1 MVSVDTQLS
10 LLTYLYNL
18 LTKDENLKTFMG
30 GEVRLYLT
38 LAETD
43 APFPYLVH
51 RIDAAPADPY
61 MVRQATY
68 YLDIWSATANALEA
82 LAIRAK
88 LIALLDELQFSTEE
102 AVGCRLWLQTDGF
115 IPEDEEGIWHYAL
128 QFNLRYY
135 RQGETEEIIRR

>member
-10 LLTYLYNL
+10 LLTYLYDL
-18 LTKDENLKTFMG
+18 LTKDEDLKTFMG
-30 GEVRLYLT
+30 DEVRLYLT
-38 LAETD
+38 WAETD
-43 APFPYLVH
+43 AAFPYLVH
-51 RIDAAPADPY
+51 RVDIAPAEPY

-82 LAIRAK
+82 LAIRAR
-88 LIALLDELQFSTEE
+88 LIQLLDELQFSTEE

-115 IPEDEEGIWHYAL
+115 IPETEESIWHYAI

-135 RQGETEEIIRR
+135 RQGETEEIIGR